1 MSHKSDLK
9 KSATPNCKI
18 LSVIEDDIMKTLFCL
33 LTVFIL
39 SGCLPRAMQPP
50 PTGWKAFHV
59 QKHKNITPETIKKDM
74 ITCGFDN
81 PNSSNI
87 EDDDEQDT
95 KYINATLCMESKGH
109 RKYSLPKGVCYRYA
123 DKPACQTHQKKN

>member
-1 MSHKSDLK
+1 M
-9 KSATPNCKI
+9 KI
-18 LSVIEDDIMKTLFCL
+18 LIMLTSIL
-33 LTVFIL
+33 LIT
-39 SGCLPRAMQPP
+39 GCLPRAMQPP
-50 PTGWKAFHV
+50 PTGWEAFHV

-74 ITCGFDN
+74 IICGFDN

-109 RKYSLPKGVCYRYA
+109 RKYSLPKGVCHRYP
-123 DKPACQTHQKKN
+123 DSSPCQARQKNPK